1 MIDLGLFSSLR
12 DYLLKSEF
20 FKRNPLKITTFES
33 SDLAFPYIKIETI
46 ESIWAGDGGDCY
58 ENQGRT
64 HLQLTAFSK
73 YKGEKEILKLYKVLA
88 KALDEARFSY
98 TLERKNLSVEVVLKV
113 IKSRIKPSKE
123 GILRS
128 LTFDLF
134 AFINIKKEIII

>member
-12 DYLLKSEF
+12 DYLLEFEF
-20 FKRNPLKITTFES
+20 FKRNPLKIITFAS
-33 SDLAFPYIKIETI
+33 PDLTCPYIKIETI

-64 HLQLTAFSK
+64 RLQLTAFSN

-98 TLERKNLSVEVVLKV
+98 RLEEEQLLVEVVLKV
-113 IKSRIKPSKE
+113 IKSRVKSSKE
-123 GILRS
+123 SILKS

-134 AFINIKKEIII
+134 AFINIKKEISL